1 MINRSLELSPINE
14 QKKQSNTPLL
24 KNLFGDSDTVLIL
37 MLILLLYSDNC
48 DRILLF
54 ALIYIIA

>member
-1 MINRSLELSPINE
+1 MINRSLEIPP
-14 QKKQSNTPLL
+14 QRG

>member
-14 QKKQSNTPLL
+14 EKKQSNTPIL

-48 DRILLF
+48 DRTLLF